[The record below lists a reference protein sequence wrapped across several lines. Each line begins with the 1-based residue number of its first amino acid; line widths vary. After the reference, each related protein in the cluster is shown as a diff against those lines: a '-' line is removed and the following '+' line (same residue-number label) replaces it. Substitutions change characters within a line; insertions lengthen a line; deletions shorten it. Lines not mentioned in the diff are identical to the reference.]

1 LSAALDLGV
10 NETVAEWES
19 EGLELGERERSA
31 ASLMW
36 DIGDWWNR
44 GERYG
49 GRAKIVTA
57 SDWTGPSYASCR
69 RAGSVAERFGSVS
82 RLTDLSFEHHAIVA
96 PLPDEQAVPLLQWCR
111 DAPQPRSVQELRTR
125 VKQLARAAREAE
137 LGDAQAALSGRYGV
151 IYADPPWRFEPYS
164 RETGMDRA
172 ADNHYPTM
180 TLDDIRSLPV
190 PAADDAVLF
199 LWATSPMLP
208 EAIEVMTGWGFTYKS
223 HFIWVKDRIGTGYWS
238 RNRHELL
245 LVGTRGEIP
254 APAPGE
260 QFVSVI
266 NAAAGE
272 HSAKP
277 AAFAEMIEEMFP
289 SLPAIELFARGPRLG
304 WDVWGNESNWGGTYA
319 TRPDQDQNAPAENSQ
334 AGTG

>member
-1 LSAALDLGV
+1 MSATLDIAV

-49 GRAKIVTA
+49 RRAEIVRA
-57 SDWTGPSYASCR
+57 VDWTGPLHGTCR
-69 RAGSVAERFGSVS
+69 NAGSVARRWPVS
-82 RLTDLSFEHHAIVA
+82 CRHDTLSFEHHRIVT
-96 PLPDEQAVPLLQWCR
+96 PLPDEQAVPLLRWCL
-111 DAPQPRSVQELRTR
+111 DAPEPRSVQELRTR
-125 VKQLARAAREAE
+125 MKQLARAAREAE
-137 LGDAQAALSGRYGV
+137 LGDAQAVLSGRYGV

-164 RETGMDRA
+164 RDTGMDRA
-172 ADNHYPTM
+172 ADNHYPSM

-199 LWATSPMLP
+199 LWATAPMLP
-208 EAIEVMTGWGFTYKS
+208 EAIEVMTGWGFAYKS
-223 HFIWVKDRIGTGYWS
+223 HFVWVKDRTGTGYWS
-238 RNRHELL
+238 RNCHELL

-260 QFVSVI
+260 QFASVI
-266 NAAAGE
+266 NAAVGE

-277 AAFAEMIEEMFP
+277 AAVAEMIEEMFP

-304 WDVWGNESNWGGTYA
+304 WTVWGNEALS
-319 TRPDQDQNAPAENSQ
+319 
-334 AGTG
+334 